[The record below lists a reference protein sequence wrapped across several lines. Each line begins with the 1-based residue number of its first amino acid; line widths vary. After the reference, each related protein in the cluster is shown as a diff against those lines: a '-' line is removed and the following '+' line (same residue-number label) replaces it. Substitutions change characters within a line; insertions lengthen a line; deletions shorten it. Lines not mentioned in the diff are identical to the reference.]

1 MTVEFLEPAQVEF
14 TEAVDCYNVQSEGL
28 GFKFSDEVK
37 AALDRIIEYPEAWD
51 DCKSVSRHR

>member
-14 TEAVDCYNVQSEGL
+14 TEAVNYYNVQSEGL

-37 AALDRIIEYPEAWD
+37 AALDRIIE
-51 DCKSVSRHR
+51 